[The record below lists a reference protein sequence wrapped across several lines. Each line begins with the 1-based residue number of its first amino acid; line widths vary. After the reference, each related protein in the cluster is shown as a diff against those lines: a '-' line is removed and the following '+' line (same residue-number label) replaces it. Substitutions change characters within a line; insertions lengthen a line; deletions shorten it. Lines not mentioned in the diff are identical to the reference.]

1 AAPPT
6 AEAPAAAPA
15 AELPSNEGP
24 AAAPV
29 AERPAA
35 APVEQQAARPKAEK
49 PSEAKGSAEKR
60 RDPESGRVLTYAQLV
75 AMNQGRY
82 SEAEIEQ
89 WWAQNCVPVEE
100 NDHASDNHRAVLPR
114 LARQG
119 VRGGGFRKAAAGT
132 RSRAVGRRFALLA
145 TMLDDMARCRLP
157 EVSLPRPPTS
167 RCVQYQRLPPE
178 RRPAG
183 AASKPIWPPSVR
195 SAECGCEQRRRRHS
209 PDATRGRA
217 RSSLQRTVPVRGV
230 PRCVEAFL
238 LRARPRAGAAGGVS
252 PHGTVCGSGRAG
264 RGGGPHGYALAG
276 AADGAC
282 RRARAA

>member
-157 EVSLPRPPTS
+157 EEGTSINKGCRRSRGILGSASGPPLRAAGAAAGAPRAPG
-167 RCVQYQRLPPE
+167 RAVE
-178 RRPAG
+178 RRPEKSARNSESSCLFWFLPFVCLG
-183 AASKPIWPPSVR
+183 QLAQTADVAVCSVPAASPRTPAS
-195 SAECGCEQRRRRHS
+195 G
-209 PDATRGRA
+209 GR
-217 RSSLQRTVPVRGV
+217 L
-230 PRCVEAFL
+230 EAHL
-238 LRARPRAGAAGGVS
+238 AAVS
-252 PHGTVCGSGRAG
+252 
-264 RGGGPHGYALAG
+264 
-276 AADGAC
+276 
-282 RRARAA
+282 

>member
-145 TMLDDMARCRLP
+145 TMLDDMARCLCLP
-157 EVSLPRPPTS
+157 FALCSVARVLGEGRHAPSAVSAAVSVARATCSVPPSLLEFGSSSASPAFDPPTCP
-167 RCVQYQRLPPE
+167 R
-178 RRPAG
+178 
-183 AASKPIWPPSVR
+183 VR
-195 SAECGCEQRRRRHS
+195 SGQK
-209 PDATRGRA
+209 
-217 RSSLQRTVPVRGV
+217 
-230 PRCVEAFL
+230 F
-238 LRARPRAGAAGGVS
+238 
-252 PHGTVCGSGRAG
+252 
-264 RGGGPHGYALAG
+264 
-276 AADGAC
+276 
-282 RRARAA
+282 

>member
-89 WWAQNCVPVEE
+89 WWAQNCVPVE
-100 NDHASDNHRAVLPR
+100 ATQPGAGS
-114 LARQG
+114 
-119 VRGGGFRKAAAGT
+119 RGGPQKKGKAKAKP
-132 RSRAVGRRFALLA
+132 RS
-145 TMLDDMARCRLP
+145 
-157 EVSLPRPPTS
+157 
-167 RCVQYQRLPPE
+167 
-178 RRPAG
+178 
-183 AASKPIWPPSVR
+183 
-195 SAECGCEQRRRRHS
+195 
-209 PDATRGRA
+209 
-217 RSSLQRTVPVRGV
+217 
-230 PRCVEAFL
+230 
-238 LRARPRAGAAGGVS
+238 
-252 PHGTVCGSGRAG
+252 
-264 RGGGPHGYALAG
+264 
-276 AADGAC
+276 
-282 RRARAA
+282 